1 MKRRHVTKRG
11 SRKLFKKTALRT
23 NAQNVRPEPMRG
35 GIRH

>member
-1 MKRRHVTKRG
+1 MKRRRVSKRG
-11 SRKLFKKTALRT
+11 SRKLFKKTAMRT